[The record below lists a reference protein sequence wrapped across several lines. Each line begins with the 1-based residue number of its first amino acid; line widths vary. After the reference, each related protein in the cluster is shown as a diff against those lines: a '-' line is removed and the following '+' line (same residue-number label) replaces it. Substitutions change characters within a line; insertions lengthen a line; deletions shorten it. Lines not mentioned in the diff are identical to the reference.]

1 MSTSGLIKIGII
13 RLDRE
18 LTTLGTEEGLFE
30 YLVEDLGSLLHQL
43 SESNFHFM

>member
-1 MSTSGLIKIGII
+1 MSTSGLVKIGII

-18 LTTLGTEEGLFE
+18 LTTLGTEEGWFE